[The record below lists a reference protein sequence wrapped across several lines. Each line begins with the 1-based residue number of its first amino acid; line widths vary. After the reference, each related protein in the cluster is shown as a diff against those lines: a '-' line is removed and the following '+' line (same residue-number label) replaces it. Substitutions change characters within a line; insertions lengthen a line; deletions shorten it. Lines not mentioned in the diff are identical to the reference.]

1 MKFSYLLLICL
12 CGIYATAQNIQGIVT
27 DKTTGKPLESAAV
40 FFDNTTTAT
49 VTKPDGTF
57 DIKIPLNN
65 KNALIVSVVGYDY
78 FIDANPSAGFLK
90 IQLMPEDNVLEELII
105 DKNVFT
111 RKQMLQAF
119 RYFFIGNTK
128 NGKRAKILNEDDL
141 VFYYDTKTNQFSA
154 YSDKPIV
161 INNENLGYQLK
172 FYLETF
178 QVQFNYQTLDPE
190 NYVNSFYWG
199 YSQFIETSKPKNKI
213 IKNREETYK
222 KSSAAFFK
230 NLVVNNLESEDF
242 ILAVNGW
249 KVDPLAY
256 FKISNQGTTA
266 TLCVIQKPVRKTPV
280 IDKNVFVNGVIDA
293 NKITG
298 YKETEVPFTILNMKT
313 KEQSIMYF
321 QQECTQVSTSGQ
333 LLKPTDVLFGG
344 FFGDL
349 KTADMLPFDFTV
361 AVAMPEI
368 KTNNMETTKEM
379 PAYADFEKEAI
390 AFYTSENYNAHRKAR
405 KAFFDKL
412 KVQYNDKV
420 HEPFVLWIEENLKS
434 TLFASK
440 EEAITLHDN
449 FVSTYKLINDQK
461 EDIERKEDYFS
472 KLYGE
477 EEFGKMYYNK
487 VIQGLLNKLVNTEK
501 EN

>member
-1 MKFSYLLLICL
+1 MPNKASFFISLKIKRLNMKFFYLLLICL
-12 CGIYATAQNIQGIVT
+12 YGTYTKAQNIQGIVT
-27 DKTTGKPLESAAV
+27 DKTTGQPLESAAV

-49 VTKPDGTF
+49 ITKPDGTF

-90 IQLMPEDNVLEELII
+90 IQLMPGDNVLEELII

-141 VFYYDTKTNQFSA
+141 VFYYDTKANLFSA

-190 NYVNSFYWG
+190 NYVNSFYLG
-199 YSQFIETSKPKNKI
+199 HSQFIETSKPKNKI

-230 NLVVNNLESEDF
+230 NLILNNLEAEDF

-280 IDKNVFVNGVIDA
+280 IDV

-298 YKETEVPFTILNMKT
+298 YKETEVPFTILN
-313 KEQSIMYF
+313 I
-321 QQECTQVSTSGQ
+321 VS
-333 LLKPTDVLFGG
+333 L
-344 FFGDL
+344 
-349 KTADMLPFDFTV
+349 
-361 AVAMPEI
+361 
-368 KTNNMETTKEM
+368 
-379 PAYADFEKEAI
+379 Y
-390 AFYTSENYNAHRKAR
+390 SE
-405 KAFFDKL
+405 
-412 KVQYNDKV
+412 
-420 HEPFVLWIEENLKS
+420 E
-434 TLFASK
+434 
-440 EEAITLHDN
+440 
-449 FVSTYKLINDQK
+449 
-461 EDIERKEDYFS
+461 
-472 KLYGE
+472 
-477 EEFGKMYYNK
+477 
-487 VIQGLLNKLVNTEK
+487 
-501 EN
+501 

>member
-1 MKFSYLLLICL
+1 MKFFYLLLICL
-12 CGIYATAQNIQGIVT
+12 YGTYTKAQNIQGIVT

-65 KNALIVSVVGYDY
+65 KNALIVSAVGYDY

-128 NGKRAKILNEDDL
+128 NGKQAKILNEDDL
-141 VFYYDTKTNQFSA
+141 VFYYDIKANLFSA

-190 NYVNSFYWG
+190 NYVNSFYLG
-199 YSQFIETSKPKNKI
+199 YSQFIEASKPKNKI

-230 NLVVNNLESEDF
+230 NLILNNLESEDF

-249 KVDPLAY
+249 KVDPLTY

-280 IDKNVFVNGVIDA
+280 IDKNAFANGVIDV

-321 QQECTQVSTSGQ
+321 QQECTQVTATGQ

-361 AVAMPEI
+361 AMPEI
-368 KTNNMETTKEM
+368 KANNAETTKEM

-390 AFYTSENYNAHRKAR
+390 DFYTSKDYISHVKAHKSFSDRLNVK
-405 KAFFDKL
+405 
-412 KVQYNDKV
+412 YNDKV
-420 HEPFVLWIEENLKS
+420 HEPFALWIDKNLKNTS
-434 TLFASK
+434 FTSK
-440 EEAITLHDN
+440 EEAIRLHDH
-449 FVSTYKLINDQK
+449 FVSTYKAIKNQQKDIEKK
-461 EDIERKEDYFS
+461 EDHFRKIYGEKKFDEMYSKAILGGIISKAEFS
-472 KLYGE
+472 KPE
-477 EEFGKMYYNK
+477 
-487 VIQGLLNKLVNTEK
+487 
-501 EN
+501 